1 MDGMTPDHTLV
12 VADIGNLNWAA
23 LNPEELSAAAWAYY
37 YFSIQFRENL
47 EVALAIH
54 PDDEQLQ
61 HLARE
66 ECNTDNLSP
75 WHGVAAAAEKM
86 DHDEFMRRVLALNS
100 IDKAILERVAV
111 AGERYLEY
119 VRQMDDEV
127 RAMSIASYE
136 CGGLEHV
143 FRAILKAEQWDT
155 PLLEG
160 FRHFLVKHIEFD
172 SDADE
177 GHGALAQHLALD
189 DRVRPLWAA
198 FRDLFIVA
206 APRLMTGAIEPA
218 ADGTGLD
225 YLSLQSV
232 AAR

>member
-1 MDGMTPDHTLV
+1 MDGMTADHTMIV
-12 VADIGNLNWAA
+12 TEIGSMNWTT
-23 LNPEELSAAAWAYY
+23 LSPDELSATAWAYY

-47 EVALAIH
+47 EAALTIH
-54 PDDEQLQ
+54 PDDEMLK

-75 WHGVAAAAEKM
+75 WPGVAAPGEKM
-86 DHDEFMRRVLALNS
+86 DHDEFMRRVLDLNS
-100 IDKAILERVAV
+100 IDETVRDRVAV
-111 AGERYLEY
+111 AGERYLAY
-119 VRQMDDEV
+119 VRQFDAEV

-160 FRHFLVKHIEFD
+160 FQHFLVKHIDFD
-172 SDADE
+172 SDVDE

-206 APRLMTGAIEPA
+206 AP
-218 ADGTGLD
+218 GLTTNTVEAV
-225 YLSLQSV
+225 L
-232 AAR
+232 A

>member
-1 MDGMTPDHTLV
+1 MDGMTADHTMIV
-12 VADIGNLNWAA
+12 TEIGSLNWTN
-23 LNPEELSAAAWAYY
+23 LSPDELSATAWAYY

-47 EVALAIH
+47 EAALAIH
-54 PDDEQLQ
+54 PDDEMLQ

-75 WHGVAAAAEKM
+75 WPGVAAPGEKI
-86 DHDEFMRRVLALNS
+86 DHDEFMRRVLDLNS
-100 IDKAILERVAV
+100 IDEAVRDRVAA
-111 AGERYLEY
+111 AGERYLAH
-119 VRQMDDEV
+119 VRQFDAEV

-143 FRAILKAEQWDT
+143 FRAILQAEQWDT

-206 APRLMTGAIEPA
+206 APGLTTKTVEPVLA
-218 ADGTGLD
+218 
-225 YLSLQSV
+225 
-232 AAR
+232 

>member
-1 MDGMTPDHTLV
+1 MDGMTADHTMI
-12 VADIGNLNWAA
+12 VAEIGSLNWAA
-23 LNPEELSAAAWAYY
+23 LGPDELSATAWAYY

-47 EVALAIH
+47 EAALAIH
-54 PDDEQLQ
+54 PDDKLLQ

-75 WHGVAAAAEKM
+75 WHGVAAPGEKM
-86 DHDEFMRRVLALNS
+86 DHDEFMRRVLDLTP
-100 IDKAILERVAV
+100 IDEAVRERIAI
-111 AGERYLEY
+111 AGERYLAL
-119 VRQMDDEV
+119 VRPMDNDV
-127 RAMSIASYE
+127 KAMSIASYE

-143 FRAILKAEQWDT
+143 FRAILRAEQWDT

-172 SDADE
+172 SDSDE

-189 DRVRPLWAA
+189 HRVRPLWAA

-206 APRLMTGAIEPA
+206 APGLVANAMEPVTPIA
-218 ADGTGLD
+218 A
-225 YLSLQSV
+225 
-232 AAR
+232 

>member
-1 MDGMTPDHTLV
+1 MDGMTADHTMIV
-12 VADIGNLNWAA
+12 TEIGSMNWTT
-23 LNPEELSAAAWAYY
+23 LSPDELSATAWAYY

-47 EVALAIH
+47 EAALAIH
-54 PDDEQLQ
+54 PDDEMLK

-75 WHGVAAAAEKM
+75 WPGVAAPGEKM
-86 DHDEFMRRVLALNS
+86 DHDEFMRRVLDLNS
-100 IDKAILERVAV
+100 IDETVRDRVAV
-111 AGERYLEY
+111 AGERYLAY
-119 VRQMDDEV
+119 VRQFDAEV

-160 FRHFLVKHIEFD
+160 FQHFLVKHIDFD
-172 SDADE
+172 SDVDE

-206 APRLMTGAIEPA
+206 AP
-218 ADGTGLD
+218 GLTTNTVEAV
-225 YLSLQSV
+225 L
-232 AAR
+232 A